1 MSLRKANITWNCNQL
16 TKMIKGA
23 KISFDNVVQRSFVWD
38 KKRKSD
44 LIESLI
50 IGYPIP
56 PIYAKRSE
64 QKVYDIL
71 DGKQRLTTISL
82 FLEDE
87 FPLNNLKPVEIEDE
101 ATGETHL

>member
-64 QKVYDIL
+64 
-71 DGKQRLTTISL
+71 
-82 FLEDE
+82 
-87 FPLNNLKPVEIEDE
+87 
-101 ATGETHL
+101 

>member
-1 MSLRKANITWNCNQL
+1 MQGDIKEDETMSLRKANITWNCNQL

-50 IGYPIP
+50 IGYPILQSMLREVNKKFM
-56 PIYAKRSE
+56 IFWMVNR
-64 QKVYDIL
+64 D
-71 DGKQRLTTISL
+71 
-82 FLEDE
+82 
-87 FPLNNLKPVEIEDE
+87 
-101 ATGETHL
+101 

>member
-50 IGYPIP
+50 IGYPM
-56 PIYAKRSE
+56 Y
-64 QKVYDIL
+64 
-71 DGKQRLTTISL
+71 RLKARYLIRQWRMWT
-82 FLEDE
+82 FLRR
-87 FPLNNLKPVEIEDE
+87 NRY
-101 ATGETHL
+101 T